1 MTSITSIAA
10 EPSVYDRAIPGTAP
24 GHNVSWGAIFAGV
37 VLALVVELI
46 LSILGLGI
54 GLATVDPGSN
64 GTPTASGLSLGAAI
78 WWVLSGIIASALGG
92 YIAGRL
98 SGNPIRSTAGYHGL
112 VSWGVTTM
120 VIVFLLSSAVGGIVG
135 GAFSAVTST
144 LGGAGH
150 ALGGAVQT
158 VAQAAAPSLPA
169 MNDPLSGIESQIRS
183 ASGGQ
188 DPAQLRDAATQA
200 IKAAVTGDT
209 SQQQQALDSAADA
222 LAKAESIP
230 VDQARSQVQH
240 YQQQYAQTVAQAKA
254 KATEIADATAKT
266 TSRAALMIVVSL
278 VLGAI
283 ASIIGGCSGTIRLPY
298 RVRDV

>member
-1 MTSITSIAA
+1 MTSITGIAT
-10 EPSVYDRAIPGTAP
+10 EPSAHDRAVVGVAP
-24 GHNVSWGAIFAGV
+24 GHSVSWGAIFAGV
-37 VLALVVELI
+37 VMALVVQLI

-54 GLATVDPGSN
+54 GLATVDPAST
-64 GTPTASGLSLGAAI
+64 GTPSASGLSFGAAI
-78 WWVLSGIIASALGG
+78 WWVLSGIVAAALGG
-92 YIAGRL
+92 FVAGRL
-98 SGNPIRSTAGYHGL
+98 SGKPVTSTAGYHGL

-158 VAQAAAPSLPA
+158 VAQAAAPSLPG

-200 IKAAVTGDT
+200 IKAAVTGDP
-209 SQQQQALDSAADA
+209 SQQQQALDRAANA
-222 LAKAESIP
+222 LAKAENIS
-230 VDQARSQVQH
+230 VDQAKSQVQT
-240 YQQQYAQTVAQAKA
+240 YQQQYAQAVAQAKV
-254 KATEIADATAKT
+254 KATEVADAAAKT
-266 TSRAALMIVVSL
+266 TSQASLMIVLSL

-283 ASIIGGCSGTIRLPY
+283 ASVIGGRFGTVRLPR
-298 RVRDV
+298 RV